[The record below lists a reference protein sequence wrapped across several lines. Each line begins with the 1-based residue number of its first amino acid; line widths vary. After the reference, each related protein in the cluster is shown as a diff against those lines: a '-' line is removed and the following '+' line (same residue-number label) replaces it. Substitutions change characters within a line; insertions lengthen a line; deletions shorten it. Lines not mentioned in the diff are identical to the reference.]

1 VKVGKE
7 RRKKLKKGKGER
19 KKNLKGG
26 ERSRKKKLREGGKKQ
41 EYGEERE
48 RVRRIHIFIPSKSPV
63 IGVQKTLN

>member
-48 RVRRIHIFIPSKSPV
+48 SKENSYFYSIKV
-63 IGVQKTLN
+63 SRHWSAENT